1 MKEQKDGMMD
11 VLFNL
16 NYNGFK
22 FSIESSMRIL
32 PIAVGH
38 EICPFEFVDEEL
50 QERLQDLSGIE
61 DGVISSNNGYFPHCY
76 FQIVELNHI
85 ITKIT
90 WYGSFVS
97 IDCSNDSIIV
107 NDPDIVTE
115 RLKEAGIDF

>member
-22 FSIESSMRIL
+22 FSIEAEMRIL

-38 EICPFEFVDEEL
+38 EIIPFEFIDEEL
-50 QERLQDLSGIE
+50 QERLQNIGRIE
-61 DGVISSNNGYFPHCY
+61 DGFICNGYCHRSY
-76 FQIVELNHI
+76 FQPLELNHI

-97 IDCSNDSIIV
+97 INCSNDSITV
-107 NDPDIVTE
+107 NNPDLMAE

>member
-1 MKEQKDGMMD
+1 MRKYKDGMMD

-22 FSIESSMRIL
+22 FSIEAEMRIL
-32 PIAVGH
+32 PISVGH
-38 EICPFEFVDEEL
+38 EIIPFEFIDEEL
-50 QERLQDLSGIE
+50 QERLQDLGEIE
-61 DGVISSNNGYFPHCY
+61 DGVISGNYPENYFR
-76 FQIVELNHI
+76 IVEQNHT

-107 NDPDIVTE
+107 NNPDIMTE

>member
-1 MKEQKDGMMD
+1 MKEYKDGMMD

-22 FSIESSMRIL
+22 FGIVSSMRIL

-38 EICPFEFVDEEL
+38 EICPFEFIDEEL
-50 QERLQDLSGIE
+50 QERLQDIGKIE
-61 DGVISSNNGYFPHCY
+61 EGVISSNHPHCY
-76 FQIVELNHI
+76 FQIVELNHT

-90 WYGSFVS
+90 WYGNFVS

-107 NDPDIVTE
+107 NNPDIMTE

>member
-1 MKEQKDGMMD
+1 MIEQKDGMMN

-22 FSIESSMRIL
+22 FSIEAEMRIL

-38 EICPFEFVDEEL
+38 EICPFEFIDEEL
-50 QERLQDLSGIE
+50 QERLQDIGEIE
-61 DGVISSNNGYFPHCY
+61 EGVISSNHPHCY

-90 WYGSFVS
+90 WYGDFVS
-97 IDCSNDSIIV
+97 IDCSNDSITV
-107 NDPDIVTE
+107 NNTDLMTE
-115 RLKEAGIDF
+115 RLKESGIDF